1 MSKLLEQIIRNI
13 LTEDSMV
20 LGLETLQ
27 AEDVAF
33 INSQIRT
40 PLGIAKTDMNFYN
53 LDGLR
58 VTLKRVGLRDRDDVT
73 GKRSREITPIEFQTK
88 VVLKLNGLR
97 GGYLP
102 MTGPDYVWIITGDL
116 KTNKKRDARRPKSD
130 RIIAKYYSVAT
141 YIKTSLI
148 PKTLTNTM
156 KGYIDN
162 LSAGALIFNLADVNF
177 NEWTRGINIE
187 PVTLAN
193 APYGKCKFG
202 DESRVVLELYSY
214 FNLKAKGFEEPSSN
228 KFGCD
233 LKGAIQQFQT
243 ENSLPV
249 TGDYDIATMEFA
261 TSLKQKEY
269 IFNHPEEIKAF
280 AKACSRENLDIV
292 DDTAPIVVPAGGF
305 KYIPLLA
312 NVEIKGDVQ
321 FRKVQDAMI
330 AFCNKWDLP
339 TKKGKPGGG
348 IEKSKKIFANF
359 VKLMEVPGER
369 GVYTVDSRDMV
380 GICKN
385 FLQLEPYLIKFANT
399 SEEIVDQQFVDV
411 LILHSK

>member
-40 PLGIAKTDMNFYN
+40 PLGIASKDMNFYN

-73 GKRSREITPIEFQTK
+73 GKRSREITPIEFQTN

-116 KTNKKRDARRPKSD
+116 KTDAKRDARNPKSD

-141 YIKTSLI
+141 YVKTSLI

-156 KGYIDN
+156 KGYIN
-162 LSAGALIFNLADVNF
+162 KLTGGALVFNLENVNF

-193 APYGKCKFG
+193 APYVTVSYG
-202 DESRVVLELYSY
+202 DESRVVRELYAY
-214 FNLKAKGFEEPSSN
+214 FNLESSLFN
-228 KFGCD
+228 YTVQNNFGCE

-243 ENSLPV
+243 ENGLTV
-249 TGDYDIATMEFA
+249 TGDYDTATMKFA
-261 TSLKQKEY
+261 TSLKKNKYVFKYPAEVKQ
-269 IFNHPEEIKAF
+269 F
-280 AKACSRENLDIV
+280 ANICQRENRSVV
-292 DDTAPIVVPAGGF
+292 DYISDIVVPKDGF
-305 KYIPLLA
+305 KFKETA
-312 NVEIKGDVQ
+312 NNNE
-321 FRKVQDAMI
+321 FYKVQAAMI
-330 AFCNKWDLP
+330 KFLNDAYAALP
-339 TKKGKPGGG
+339 A
-348 IEKSKKIFANF
+348 IINDKKI
-359 VKLMEVPGER
+359 KLQKKKMKDALSLLETALTKQDNRGDYGEATQ
-369 GVYTVDSRDMV
+369 TVV

-385 FLQLEPYLIKFANT
+385 ILIIGLKISLTNTTNKF
-399 SEEIVDQQFVDV
+399 VDQQFVDE
-411 LILHSK
+411 LTKKRQL

>member
-40 PLGIAKTDMNFYN
+40 PLGIASKDMNFYN

-73 GKRSREITPIEFQTK
+73 GKRSREITPIEFQTN

-116 KTNKKRDARRPKSD
+116 KTDAKRDARNPKSD

-141 YIKTSLI
+141 YVKTSLI

-156 KGYIDN
+156 KGYIN
-162 LSAGALIFNLADVNF
+162 KLTGGALVFNLENVNF

-193 APYGKCKFG
+193 APYVTVSYG
-202 DESRVVLELYSY
+202 DESRVVRELYAY
-214 FNLKAKGFEEPSSN
+214 FNLESSLFN
-228 KFGCD
+228 YTVQNNFGCE

-243 ENSLPV
+243 ENGLTV
-249 TGDYDIATMEFA
+249 TGDYDTATMKFA
-261 TSLKQKEY
+261 TSLKKNKYVFKDQFGVKQFVGQCQ
-269 IFNHPEEIKAF
+269 IANRQVIDVVTNIKVPE
-280 AKACSRENLDIV
+280 
-292 DDTAPIVVPAGGF
+292 GGF
-305 KYIPLLA
+305 TYG
-312 NVEIKGDVQ
+312 IKGDVEFYRVQ
-321 FRKVQDAMI
+321 QLMLEYYENLLKNPKNEEALKANDSYKNYTSLKKALATQANHGNYGPGTQKIVKFLKDGFKMTTSDKVVETE
-330 AFCNKWDLP
+330 FVNKL
-339 TKKGKPGGG
+339 
-348 IEKSKKIFANF
+348 
-359 VKLMEVPGER
+359 KL
-369 GVYTVDSRDMV
+369 
-380 GICKN
+380 
-385 FLQLEPYLIKFANT
+385 
-399 SEEIVDQQFVDV
+399 
-411 LILHSK
+411 

>member
-40 PLGIAKTDMNFYN
+40 PLGIASKDMNFYN

-73 GKRSREITPIEFQTK
+73 GKRSREITPIEFQTN
-88 VVLKLNGLR
+88 VVLELNGLR

-116 KTNKKRDARRPKSD
+116 KTDAKRDARNPKSD

-141 YIKTSLI
+141 YVKTSLI

-156 KGYIDN
+156 KGYIN
-162 LSAGALIFNLADVNF
+162 KLTGGALVFNLEDVNF

-193 APYGKCKFG
+193 APYVTVAYG
-202 DESRVVLELYSY
+202 DESRVVRELYAY
-214 FNLKAKGFEEPSSN
+214 FNLESSLFN
-228 KFGCD
+228 YTVQNNFGCE

-243 ENSLPV
+243 ENGLTV
-249 TGDYDIATMEFA
+249 TGDYDTATMKFA
-261 TSLKQKEY
+261 TSLKKKEY
-269 IFNHPEEIKAF
+269 TFKYPAEVKQF
-280 AKACSRENLDIV
+280 ANICQRENRSVV
-292 DDTAPIVVPAGGF
+292 DYISDIVVPKDGF
-305 KYIPLLA
+305 KFKETA
-312 NVEIKGDVQ
+312 NNNE
-321 FRKVQDAMI
+321 FYKVQAAMI
-330 AFCNKWDLP
+330 KFLNDAYATLP
-339 TKKGKPGGG
+339 AITNN
-348 IEKSKKIFANF
+348 KKI
-359 VKLMEVPGER
+359 KLQKKKMKDALSLLETALTKQDNRGDYGEATQ
-369 GVYTVDSRDMV
+369 TVV

-385 FLQLEPYLIKFANT
+385 ILITGLQISLTNTTNKF
-399 SEEIVDQQFVDV
+399 VDQQFVDE
-411 LILHSK
+411 LTKKRQL

>member
-40 PLGIAKTDMNFYN
+40 PLGIASKDMNFYN

-73 GKRSREITPIEFQTK
+73 GKRSREITPIEFQTN

-97 GGYLP
+97 GAYLP
-102 MTGPDYVWIITGDL
+102 MTRPDYVWIITGDL
-116 KTNKKRDARRPKSD
+116 KTDAKRDARNPKSD

-141 YIKTSLI
+141 YVKTSLI

-156 KGYIDN
+156 KGYIN
-162 LSAGALIFNLADVNF
+162 KLSGGALVFNLEDVNF
-177 NEWTRGINIE
+177 NEWTREINIE

-193 APYGKCKFG
+193 APYVTVSYG
-202 DESRVVLELYSY
+202 DESRVVRELYAY
-214 FNLKAKGFEEPSSN
+214 FNLESSLFN
-228 KFGCD
+228 YTVQNNFGCE

-243 ENSLPV
+243 ENGLTV
-249 TGDYDIATMEFA
+249 TGDYDTATMKFA
-261 TSLKQKEY
+261 TSLKKKEY
-269 IFNHPEEIKAF
+269 TLKYPAEVKQF
-280 AKACSRENLDIV
+280 ANICQRENRSVV
-292 DDTAPIVVPAGGF
+292 DYISDIVVPKDGF
-305 KYIPLLA
+305 KFKETA
-312 NVEIKGDVQ
+312 NNNE
-321 FRKVQDAMI
+321 FYKVQAAMI
-330 AFCNKWDLP
+330 KFLNDAYAALP
-339 TKKGKPGGG
+339 A
-348 IEKSKKIFANF
+348 IINDKKI
-359 VKLMEVPGER
+359 KLQKKKMKDALSLLETALTKQDNRGDYGEATQ
-369 GVYTVDSRDMV
+369 TVV

-385 FLQLEPYLIKFANT
+385 ILIIGLKISLTNTTNKF
-399 SEEIVDQQFVDV
+399 VDQQFVDE
-411 LILHSK
+411 LTKKRQL

>member
-1 MSKLLEQIIRNI
+1 
-13 LTEDSMV
+13 
-20 LGLETLQ
+20 
-27 AEDVAF
+27 
-33 INSQIRT
+33 
-40 PLGIAKTDMNFYN
+40 
-53 LDGLR
+53 
-58 VTLKRVGLRDRDDVT
+58 
-73 GKRSREITPIEFQTK
+73 
-88 VVLKLNGLR
+88 
-97 GGYLP
+97 
-102 MTGPDYVWIITGDL
+102 
-116 KTNKKRDARRPKSD
+116 
-130 RIIAKYYSVAT
+130 
-141 YIKTSLI
+141 
-148 PKTLTNTM
+148 LTNST
-156 KGYIDN
+156 
-162 LSAGALIFNLADVNF
+162 
-177 NEWTRGINIE
+177 
-187 PVTLAN
+187 
-193 APYGKCKFG
+193 
-202 DESRVVLELYSY
+202 
-214 FNLKAKGFEEPSSN
+214 SN
-228 KFGCD
+228 NFGCD

-243 ENSLPV
+243 ENGLTV

-261 TSLKQKEY
+261 TSLKQQEY

-348 IEKSKKIFANF
+348 IEKSKKIFDNF

-385 FLQLEPYLIKFANT
+385 FLQLEPYLIKFVNT

>member
-40 PLGIAKTDMNFYN
+40 PLGIASKDMNFYN

-73 GKRSREITPIEFQTK
+73 GKRSREITPIEFQTN
-88 VVLKLNGLR
+88 VVLELNGLR

-116 KTNKKRDARRPKSD
+116 KTDAKRDARNPKSD

-141 YIKTSLI
+141 YVKTSLI

-156 KGYIDN
+156 KGYIN
-162 LSAGALIFNLADVNF
+162 KLTGGALVFNLENVNF

-193 APYGKCKFG
+193 APYVTVSYG
-202 DESRVVLELYSY
+202 DESRVVRELYAY
-214 FNLKAKGFEEPSSN
+214 FNLESSLFN
-228 KFGCD
+228 YTVQNNFGCE

-243 ENSLPV
+243 ENGLTV
-249 TGDYDIATMEFA
+249 TGDYDTATMKFA
-261 TSLKQKEY
+261 TSLKKKEY
-269 IFNHPEEIKAF
+269 TFKYPAEVKQF
-280 AKACSRENLDIV
+280 ANICQRENRSVV
-292 DDTAPIVVPAGGF
+292 DYISDIVVPKDGF
-305 KYIPLLA
+305 KFKETA
-312 NVEIKGDVQ
+312 NNNE
-321 FRKVQDAMI
+321 FYKVQAAMI
-330 AFCNKWDLP
+330 KFLNDAYAALP
-339 TKKGKPGGG
+339 A
-348 IEKSKKIFANF
+348 IINDKKI
-359 VKLMEVPGER
+359 KLQKKKMKDALSLLETALTKQDNRGDYGEATQ
-369 GVYTVDSRDMV
+369 TVV

-385 FLQLEPYLIKFANT
+385 ILITGLKISLTNTTNKF
-399 SEEIVDQQFVDV
+399 VDQQFVDE
-411 LILHSK
+411 LTKKRQL

>member
-40 PLGIAKTDMNFYN
+40 PLGIASKDMNFYN

-73 GKRSREITPIEFQTK
+73 GKRSREITPIEFQTN
-88 VVLKLNGLR
+88 VVLELNGLR

-116 KTNKKRDARRPKSD
+116 KTDAKRDARNPKSD

-141 YIKTSLI
+141 YVKTSLI

-156 KGYIDN
+156 KGYIN
-162 LSAGALIFNLADVNF
+162 KLTGGALVFNLEDVNF

-193 APYGKCKFG
+193 APYVTVAYG
-202 DESRVVLELYSY
+202 DESRVVRELYAY
-214 FNLKAKGFEEPSSN
+214 FNLESSLFN
-228 KFGCD
+228 YTVQNNFGCE

-243 ENSLPV
+243 ENGLTV
-249 TGDYDIATMEFA
+249 TGDYDTATMKFA
-261 TSLKQKEY
+261 TSLKKKEY
-269 IFNHPEEIKAF
+269 TFKYPAEVKQF
-280 AKACSRENLDIV
+280 ANICQRENRSVV
-292 DDTAPIVVPAGGF
+292 DYISDIVVPKDGF
-305 KYIPLLA
+305 KFKETA
-312 NVEIKGDVQ
+312 NNNE
-321 FRKVQDAMI
+321 FYKVQAAMI
-330 AFCNKWDLP
+330 KFLNDAYATLP
-339 TKKGKPGGG
+339 AITNN
-348 IEKSKKIFANF
+348 KKI
-359 VKLMEVPGER
+359 KLQKKKMNDALSLLETALTKQDNRGDYGEATQ
-369 GVYTVDSRDMV
+369 TVV

-385 FLQLEPYLIKFANT
+385 ILITGLQISLTNTTNKF
-399 SEEIVDQQFVDV
+399 VDQQFVDE
-411 LILHSK
+411 LTKKRQL